1 MWALHQEE
9 RQEQIASSGETVLEI
24 DPDTVRSLSWEYDGE
39 PLSFHRDGP
48 WIYDS
53 DEAFPVSGDSM
64 QELLETFRSFRA
76 AFVITQP
83 EDLSQYGLDN
93 PVCTIEMTTED
104 QTYVIQLGDYSTMD
118 QQRYVSTGDGKVYL
132 AVADPLDTLAAELSD
147 FIEHDETPNWNQVT
161 RLTVSGSVEESLFYQ
176 KDNSSS
182 YSAIDVYFTQRGGEI
197 LPRTQTVW
205 KAIWTRLSIW
215 GSPLDA
221 TYHATDQELLRPMA
235 WTIRN

>member
-1 MWALHQEE
+1 
-9 RQEQIASSGETVLEI
+9 
-24 DPDTVRSLSWEYDGE
+24 
-39 PLSFHRDGP
+39 
-48 WIYDS
+48 
-53 DEAFPVSGDSM
+53 M

-104 QTYVIQLGDYSTMD
+104 QTYVIQLGITAPWTNSGMSPPGMERFIWRLQTHW
-118 QQRYVSTGDGKVYL
+118 
-132 AVADPLDTLAAELSD
+132 TLFAAELSD

-182 YSAIDVYFTQRGGEI
+182 YSAIDVYFTQRGRRDSSPGHR
-197 LPRTQTVW
+197 PCG
-205 KAIWTRLSIW
+205 KLS
-215 GSPLDA
+215 GRA
-221 TYHATDQELLRPMA
+221 
-235 WTIRN
+235 